1 MLVTRYTALA
11 ATPVTD
17 GDYAGPDVRYSSEF
31 EQIENALQQE
41 GSIHRNGGPDWTRI
55 VEQGEQLLQSQS
67 KDLRVACWL
76 AWALYRTN
84 GTEGLQ
90 AGLALLRNLLDHWD
104 ALHPRKPRTRSAALT
119 WFANRLESAMPEI
132 LSGKPDSTVW
142 PLLAEALSDLDLQL
156 NRLLEDQAPLL
167 QPLCRQL
174 KARAAQDAPPT
185 AAAAPST
192 APQTASVTPLAQP
205 VENPVLTGSTVGA
218 DPIISPRDAH
228 KGLRALQEQA
238 RSLCQW
244 WQTQSIV
251 DSRAI
256 ALSRTCLWLP
266 IEALPEHDKAGKT
279 GLRGLPAD
287 RQQSFQERL
296 AQGQPAELLR
306 DVESSVARAPFWLDG
321 QYLAWRCLDEL
332 RADAARRELELQL
345 GGFLRRLPGI
355 EHLQFFDGTPFADQQ
370 TLGWIATSVLTDSTP
385 GAGVATEPSSDE
397 PWETALGEATTLLR
411 SDGLQAAM
419 ASLQAGIATA
429 RGGRARLHWQ
439 LAVARLCMQAG
450 KHELA
455 RSLLEGMEQT
465 LREARLGDWEPQLL
479 VRVLRLLLKTHEQTG
494 GKAGRERRDEIFQR
508 LCHLDFEVVLE
519 QALGP

>member
-1 MLVTRYTALA
+1 M
-11 ATPVTD
+11 D

-41 GSIHRNGGPDWTRI
+41 GSIHRDGGPDWAQV

-76 AWALYRTN
+76 AWGLYRTN
-84 GTEGLQ
+84 EAEGLQ
-90 AGLALLRNLLDHWD
+90 AGLALLRSLLDHWD
-104 ALHPRKPRTRSAALT
+104 RLHPRKPSTRSAALT
-119 WFANRLESAMPEI
+119 WFTNRLEAALPQI
-132 LSGKPDSTVW
+132 LSGNPDKAVW
-142 PLLAEALSDLDLQL
+142 PLLHEALSDLDQQL
-156 NRLLEDQAPLL
+156 NRLLGDQAPPL

-174 KARAAQDAPPT
+174 KARAAQDTPPT
-185 AAAAPST
+185 TATAAQAT
-192 APQTASVTPLAQP
+192 VTPQAQP
-205 VENPVLTGSTVGA
+205 AEQPTLADSAGA

-238 RSLCQW
+238 RHLCQW
-244 WQTQSIV
+244 WQTQSV
-251 DSRAI
+251 TDSRAI

-266 IEALPEHDKAGKT
+266 IDALPEHDSTGKT

-287 RQQSFQERL
+287 RQKSLHDRL
-296 AQGQPAELLR
+296 SQGQPAELLR
-306 DVESSVARAPFWLDG
+306 DVESSIARAPFWLDG

-332 RADAARRELELQL
+332 RADTARRELELQL
-345 GGFLRRLPGI
+345 GSFLRRLPGI
-355 EHLQFFDGTPFADQQ
+355 EHLQFFDGTPFAEQP
-370 TLGWIATSVLTDSTP
+370 TLGWIATRVLNDSAA
-385 GAGVATEPSSDE
+385 GAGAATEPATGE
-397 PWETALGEATTLLR
+397 PWEAALGDAMTLLR
-411 SDGLQAAM
+411 SDGLSAAM
-419 ASLQAGIATA
+419 APLQTGIATA
-429 RGGRARLHWQ
+429 RGGRAQLHWQ
-439 LAVARLCMQAG
+439 LATARVCMQAG

-465 LREARLGDWEPQLL
+465 LREAQLGDWEPQLL

-508 LCHLDFEVVLE
+508 LCHLDFDVVLE